1 MSAPPPELQAS
12 RAAID
17 ALDHALV
24 ELLARRRA
32 IVAEVFEA
40 KRALALPLVDP
51 VREEAL
57 LADRRAKAAALG
69 VPPALAEAI
78 FRLVLEDSH
87 ASAGLSP
94 DE

>member
-1 MSAPPPELQAS
+1 MSAPPPEIQAS

-32 IVAEVFEA
+32 LVATIFEA

-51 VREEAL
+51 AREEAL
-57 LADRRAKAAALG
+57 LEDRRAQAAALG
-69 VPPALAEAI
+69 VPPELAEAI

-87 ASAGLSP
+87 AAAGLSP
-94 DE
+94 EE